1 MDFLYKGFTPDNTM
15 KSGKLVAKNEQE
27 ARAILQ
33 AKQINV
39 IRLTGKGGMLRKEV
53 NLGHLSDLNRLFLV
67 KHLGIMLQSGIPIYE
82 ALGMLK
88 EQSKGKL
95 RAILTSIME
104 SVGSG
109 QTLADSLAAFP
120 KDFPELFVQ
129 LIAGGELSGTLE
141 KNLAYIAGFMEKEID
156 LKKKVKGA
164 MMYPVIVF
172 IAVLLLTMGIGL
184 FVLPQILP
192 LFQSFSIKLPLSTRI
207 LIWFA
212 EFFRDYGIVVLI
224 VLIGGAFFTPLFL
237 ELKWIKPFSHRIY
250 LRIPVAGSILRELS
264 LARFFRVLATLMD
277 AGLPIDTALNISA
290 KIIRNVRYQKEI
302 LKMRRA
308 VTQGNSFTDAVS
320 ESHFLF
326 PVLVRHM
333 MRVGEKSGNL
343 VDSLNYLGA
352 FYEDEMDDKLKNLS
366 TLMEPLLLLFIGLIV
381 AFVALSIIGPIYS
394 LSGGIQ

>member
-1 MDFLYKGFTPDNTM
+1 M